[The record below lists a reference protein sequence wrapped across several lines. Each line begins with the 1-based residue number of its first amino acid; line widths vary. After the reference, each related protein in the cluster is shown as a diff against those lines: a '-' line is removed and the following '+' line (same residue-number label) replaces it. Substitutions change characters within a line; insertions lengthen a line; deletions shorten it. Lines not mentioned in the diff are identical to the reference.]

1 MHDINKIRN
10 DADFF
15 IKGWQRRGLDVNLD
29 TILVLDRDLRK
40 SITDLQELQTQRNDL
55 SKSFTTHEE
64 VFSKLYSNWKFGS
77 WPACK
82 NG

>member
-29 TILVLDRDLRK
+29 TILVLDRDLR
-40 SITDLQELQTQRNDL
+40 L
-55 SKSFTTHEE
+55 SLIHI
-64 VFSKLYSNWKFGS
+64 
-77 WPACK
+77 
-82 NG
+82 

>member
-29 TILVLDRDLRK
+29 TILALDKDLRK

-55 SKSFTTHEE
+55 SK
-64 VFSKLYSNWKFGS
+64 KFGI
-77 WPACK
+77 AKK
-82 NG
+82 NNDKVYYFLI